1 MHILVAIDESS
12 YAAAVI
18 KWMREFPHAPDTRLT
33 LAHVI
38 EPFDV
43 LDTLPGE
50 PRSRVE
56 RRRANEAQAVLER
69 ATVALRKR
77 YGEIKCSLRQ
87 GSPIYELL
95 CLIREQ
101 QPDIVVTGTRG
112 LQAARGVVL
121 GSVSQR
127 LLSYAPCSMLL
138 IPASA
143 RPHTPMHVLL
153 ATDGSRGAK
162 RAAEVVAAFPRIK
175 HIELVSVVRAVDKRE
190 MELYRTET
198 GQSPA
203 SVREQLRRL
212 RRDAGHLA
220 LTHTQAV
227 LKKSRAAVAARV
239 LVGTP
244 AEVLSREARR
254 RRCDLLVMGSRGLT
268 GRLADVLGSVS
279 STVAQR
285 SGCPVLVVKRP
296 LAR

>member
-12 YAAAVI
+12 HAATVLT
-18 KWMREFPHAPDTRLT
+18 WMREFPHPPDTRLT

-56 RRRANEAQAVLER
+56 RRRADEAQAVLER
-69 ATVALRKR
+69 ATLALRKR
-77 YGEIKCSLRQ
+77 YREIKCSLRQ

-95 CLIREQ
+95 SLIREQ

-112 LQAARGVVL
+112 LQSGRGVVL

-127 LLSYAPCSMLL
+127 LLSYAPCSILL
-138 IPASA
+138 IPAMA
-143 RPHTPMHVLL
+143 RLRPPMQVLL

-162 RAAEVVAAFPRIK
+162 RAAEVAAAFPRLK
-175 HIELVSVVRAVDKRE
+175 RIEMVSVVRPVDKRE
-190 MELYRTET
+190 VDLYRAET

-203 SVREQLRRL
+203 SIREQLRRL
-212 RRDAGHLA
+212 HRDAGHLA

-227 LKKSRAAVAARV
+227 LKRARV
-239 LVGTP
+239 ATGARVVVGSP
-244 AEVLSREARR
+244 AEVLPREAKRC
-254 RRCDLLVMGSRGLT
+254 RCDLLVMGSRGLR
-268 GRLADVLGSVS
+268 GQMADIVGSVS
-279 STVAQR
+279 SAVAQQ
-285 SGCPVLVVKRP
+285 STCPVLVVKRP
-296 LAR
+296 IVL